1 MSSAWRRPSDSMK
14 EPMLV
19 PPRDGADIGDYS
31 LRDFAAKWMVQQ
43 CDLAEL
49 GVYRGANAH
58 VIASADPRPR
68 IVFVGDSITQFWV
81 DLAHLENQDTAIL
94 NRGIRG
100 QNSTQ
105 MLLRFEDDAIALRP
119 ALIVLLCGTNDLR
132 SYVGSGASLGLDAP
146 ERVMRNVTAMA
157 DISLARNVP
166 IVLGSVPSVNPKFP
180 VYRDPNIIL
189 SLNRQLADFASERL
203 LEFAD
208 YHRTLVDSAGFL
220 DEAFS
225 ADGVHPT
232 PAGYAR
238 MQIELRRCL
247 RNLGFNLSCN
257 ETASP

>member
-1 MSSAWRRPSDSMK
+1 MK
-14 EPMLV
+14 EPLLV
-19 PPRDGADIGDYS
+19 PPRDGVDIGDYS

-49 GVYRGANAH
+49 GVYRGANAQ
-58 VIASADPRPR
+58 VLASADPRPR
-68 IVFVGDSITQFWV
+68 IVFMGDSITEFWV
-81 DLAHLENQDTAIL
+81 DLALLESQDTAIL

-132 SYVGSGASLGLDAP
+132 SYVGNGASLGLGAP
-146 ERVMRNVTAMA
+146 ERVIRNVTAMA
-157 DISLARNVP
+157 DIALARSVP
-166 IVLGSVPSVNPKFP
+166 ILLGSVPPVNPGFP
-180 VYRDPNIIL
+180 VYRDPSLIL
-189 SLNRQLADFASERL
+189 SLNRQLAAFAAERQL
-203 LEFAD
+203 GLAD
-208 YHRTLVDSAGFL
+208 YHRALADPAGLL

-232 PAGYAR
+232 AAGYAR

-247 RNLGFNLSCN
+247 RHLGF
-257 ETASP
+257 ETD